1 MKTLGDLVRAI
12 DWSAIEQ
19 GHAALSEA
27 NPKFKRHAED
37 GDFPFRYR
45 AALLESALYGEKEHR
60 HAALIQLAP
69 VWDQAVAICKDWGIV
84 ENEQKTDAE

>member
-1 MKTLGDLVRAI
+1 MSKTIGDLVRAI

-45 AALLESALYGEKEHR
+45 AALLESALYGDKEQQ
-60 HAALIQLAP
+60 AAAILQLAP
-69 VWDQAVAICKDWGIV
+69 VWEQVKTLCKDWGLI
-84 ENEQKTDAE
+84 EEKNP